1 MKKAPT
7 KTTKA
12 SPATA
17 VKAKP
22 AKAPAVID
30 KPAAPKK
37 APAKAVKKPTVAA
50 VKAPSAPT
58 VKPQAA
64 KAPAAKAPAAKAA
77 AVNPPAQKPPATLIT
92 ALVDIGYG
100 NTLFV
105 RGDGA
110 GLSWDGGVAL
120 ASVAENKWEIALP
133 AASSSVAYKLLIND
147 VTWSLGEDFQVQ
159 AGSNVTVSPSF

>member
-12 SPATA
+12 TPVTA

-22 AKAPAVID
+22 AKTPAVIA
-30 KPAAPKK
+30 KPTAPKK
-37 APAKAVKKPTVAA
+37 TPAKTAKKTAVEA

-58 VKPQAA
+58 VKPPAV

-77 AVNPPAQKPPATLIT
+77 AVNPPAQKPPATVIT
-92 ALVDIGYG
+92 ALVDIGFG

-105 RGDGA
+105 RGEGA

-120 ASVAENKWEIALP
+120 ASVADNKWEIALP
-133 AASSSVAYKLLIND
+133 ATSSSIAYKLLIND
-147 VTWSLGEDFQVQ
+147 VTWSMGEDFQVQ
-159 AGSNVTVSPSF
+159 AGSNVTVYPSF